1 MVSSLYR
8 KRAAIMNSNLRTLSD
23 ELEKRRY
30 TCRGDSILWLLAFGK
45 NISKTLYSTS
55 SGFRFG

>member
-1 MVSSLYR
+1 
-8 KRAAIMNSNLRTLSD
+8 MNSNLRTLSD